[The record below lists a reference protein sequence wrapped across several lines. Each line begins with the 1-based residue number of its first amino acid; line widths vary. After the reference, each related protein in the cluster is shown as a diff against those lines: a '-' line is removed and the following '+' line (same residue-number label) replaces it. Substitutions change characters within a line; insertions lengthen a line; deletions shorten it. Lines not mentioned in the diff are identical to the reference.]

1 MRLGLAHHTSA
12 SPEKES
18 SMERVHA
25 LILDDTA
32 ATSVEYG
39 LLLAGIAFV
48 VFAAIMGVGQV
59 VMNNLYAGAL
69 QLFQ

>member
-1 MRLGLAHHTSA
+1 
-12 SPEKES
+12 
-18 SMERVHA
+18 MERVHA

-32 ATSVEYG
+32 ASSVEYG
-39 LLLAGIAFV
+39 ILLAGIALV

-69 QLFQ
+69 QMFQ

>member
-1 MRLGLAHHTSA
+1 
-12 SPEKES
+12 
-18 SMERVHA
+18 MERWQELV
-25 LILDDTA
+25 LNETA
-32 ATSVEYG
+32 ASSVEYG

-59 VMNNLYAGAL
+59 VMNNLYASAL

>member
-1 MRLGLAHHTSA
+1 MRLDLVQHHL
-12 SPEKES
+12 PQEKES

>member
-1 MRLGLAHHTSA
+1 
-12 SPEKES
+12 
-18 SMERVHA
+18 MEHWHA
-25 LILDDTA
+25 LVLDDTA
-32 ATSVEYG
+32 ASSVEYG

-59 VMNNLYAGAL
+59 VMNNLYASAL

>member
-1 MRLGLAHHTSA
+1 MRLNLHFGFLHTR
-12 SPEKES
+12 KES
-18 SMERVHA
+18 SMERLHA
-25 LILDDTA
+25 LVLDDTA
-32 ATSVEYG
+32 ASSVEYG

-59 VMNNLYAGAL
+59 VMTKLYAGAL

>member
-1 MRLGLAHHTSA
+1 
-12 SPEKES
+12 
-18 SMERVHA
+18 MELVHA

-32 ATSVEYG
+32 ASSVEYG

>member
-1 MRLGLAHHTSA
+1 LALHITSA

-18 SMERVHA
+18 SMERVHV

-32 ATSVEYG
+32 ASSVEYG

>member
-1 MRLGLAHHTSA
+1 
-12 SPEKES
+12 
-18 SMERVHA
+18 MEQVHA
-25 LILDDTA
+25 LVFDETA

-59 VMNNLYAGAL
+59 VMNRFYAGAL